1 MMLIKQIK
9 NHRMKQMSTCMMSG
23 FEAKRHTCQVFNTFR
38 PRQNGRHFADGIFK
52 HIFLNENARISSQCS
67 LKFVPKG
74 PINNIPTLVQI
85 MVWRSSGD
93 KLLSEPMM
101 VRLPTHICGTRLHWV
116 NAENREL
123 SLYMKI
129 SGAASDDKN
138 DIIWRPLSSSDYL
151 VEICFSQQF
160 SQQLLKVH
168 VY

>member
-9 NHRMKQMSTCMMSG
+9 KIIGWNKWAHDVRLWSKATHIVKC
-23 FEAKRHTCQVFNTFR
+23 FNTFR

-52 HIFLNENARISSQCS
+52 HIFLNGNARISSQCS

-123 SLYMKI
+123 SLYMYMKI
-129 SGAASDDKN
+129 SGAASDEKN
-138 DIIWRPLSSSDYL
+138 DGPWVPVITSLKFVSHSSFPSN
-151 VEICFSQQF
+151 C
-160 SQQLLKVH
+160 
-168 VY
+168 